1 MSPKGIYIN
10 VSRRNEDIPE
20 LIEEFSDTL
29 NRSKADTVS
38 EILRL
43 YAKLITYKK
52 KCVKYDQLFAKMG
65 LLL

>member
-1 MSPKGIYIN
+1 MSTAKGIYIN

-20 LIEEFSDTL
+20 LIEEFSETL

-43 YAKLITYKK
+43 YPKLITYKK
-52 KCVKYDQLFAKMG
+52 KCEKYYQLIRK
-65 LLL
+65 